1 MLPAAIGGSALL
13 GFLGQKDANAS
24 AERIANTPQTTA
36 NVDNRQ
42 GSYVPH
48 QMANPL
54 YGYVGG
60 IGQQMGQTPTPFF
73 PGQGYVGP
81 SGPTQQGV
89 GMGMGALPYFQQAAG
104 ISQMGLPYY
113 QQAANQAQA
122 AQPTMNA
129 GLGIA
134 GNNYSFLSGAADIV
148 NNPYVQGQ
156 LGANQSAVQDLL
168 NKNLSRGAGNASRF
182 GMLGSSAD
190 ALMRGEAIGD
200 AAEALSRTNASTM
213 LGAYGQGLGA
223 QQNALGQTGAMLNN
237 LMAPARSSAWTA
249 GLGATAARDAALG
262 GAFTNQGARD
272 VAFGGGLMGQGAQ
285 TALNLG
291 QSVEGYQ
298 QQALQDAMLRFQHQ
312 YQEPWQRAG
321 NVGQAMGLLQPLGTT
336 YNNMAGTGNTAGPML
351 PTQSPLYG
359 ALGGASL
366 GLGMADSLG
375 LLGGGGG
382 GSVYGASNPAHAAS
396 LGRTQYPF

>member
-1 MLPAAIGGSALL
+1 M
-13 GFLGQKDANAS
+13 AS
-24 AERIANTPQTTA
+24 
-36 NVDNRQ
+36 
-42 GSYVPH
+42 
-48 QMANPL
+48 PL

-60 IGQQMGQTPTPFF
+60 IGQQMGQTPTPYF
-73 PGQGYVGP
+73 PGQGYVSP
-81 SGPTQQGV
+81 SDPTQQGV
-89 GMGMGALPYFQQAAG
+89 GMGMEALPYFQQAAG

-134 GNNYSFLSGAADIV
+134 GNNYSFLSGAADV
-148 NNPYVQGQ
+148 ANNPYVQDQ
-156 LGANQSAVQDLL
+156 LSANQSMVQDLL
-168 NKNLSRGAGNASRF
+168 NKNLSRGAGNASKF

-200 AAEALSRTNASTM
+200 AAGELSRTNASTM

-237 LMAPARSSAWTA
+237 LMAPAQSSAWTA
-249 GLGATAARDAALG
+249 GLGATAAQDAALG
-262 GAFTNQGARD
+262 GYLTN
-272 VAFGGGLMGQGAQ
+272 QGAQ
-285 TALNLG
+285 TALGLG

-298 QQALQDAMLRFQHQ
+298 QAALDDATARHYYQ
-312 YQEPWQRAG
+312 YQEPWARMG
-321 NVGQAMGLLQPLGTT
+321 NVGEAMGLLQPLGTQ
-336 YNNMAGTGNTAGPML
+336 YQNMAGTGNTAGPML

-375 LLGGGGG
+375 LLGGGGNSG
-382 GSVYGASNPAHAAS
+382 GLYGNANNGLATSSGGRYYDPANDFYA
-396 LGRTQYPF
+396 

>member
-1 MLPAAIGGSALL
+1 
-13 GFLGQKDANAS
+13 
-24 AERIANTPQTTA
+24 
-36 NVDNRQ
+36 
-42 GSYVPH
+42 
-48 QMANPL
+48 
-54 YGYVGG
+54 
-60 IGQQMGQTPTPFF
+60 
-73 PGQGYVGP
+73 
-81 SGPTQQGV
+81 
-89 GMGMGALPYFQQAAG
+89 
-104 ISQMGLPYY
+104 
-113 QQAANQAQA
+113 
-122 AQPTMNA
+122 
-129 GLGIA
+129 
-134 GNNYSFLSGAADIV
+134 
-148 NNPYVQGQ
+148 
-156 LGANQSAVQDLL
+156 
-168 NKNLSRGAGNASRF
+168 
-182 GMLGSSAD
+182 
-190 ALMRGEAIGD
+190 
-200 AAEALSRTNASTM
+200 M

-249 GLGATAARDAALG
+249 GLGATAAQDAALG
-262 GAFTNQGARD
+262 G
-272 VAFGGGLMGQGAQ
+272 GLMNQGAQ
-285 TALNLG
+285 TALGLG
-291 QSVEGYQ
+291 QNVEGYQ